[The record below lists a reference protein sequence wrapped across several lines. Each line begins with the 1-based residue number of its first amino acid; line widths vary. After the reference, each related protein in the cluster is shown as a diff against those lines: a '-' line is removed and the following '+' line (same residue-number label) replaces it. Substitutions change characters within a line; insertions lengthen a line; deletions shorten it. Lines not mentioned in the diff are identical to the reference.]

1 MRILL
6 LVLALVLVGCPK
18 QAPNTSGTL
27 PSGSVKDP
35 ELRRVL
41 DTALS
46 LHGQTK
52 VVVKGKPFRSDCSG
66 FVTAC
71 WYAAPRALITAQGTG
86 SSGTEQIFTS
96 LQRKGR
102 IVAASAVRP
111 GDLAFFHNT
120 HDRNRNGARDDRFT
134 HVALVERV
142 DVDGT
147 VHYTHFASGKVKRG
161 VLNPRQ
167 PNTPRDPDSGKT
179 WNSYLR
185 RGGGKVLAGQLL
197 HRFGRP

>member
-52 VVVKGKPFRSDCSG
+52 VVV
-66 FVTAC
+66 
-71 WYAAPRALITAQGTG
+71 
-86 SSGTEQIFTS
+86 
-96 LQRKGR
+96 
-102 IVAASAVRP
+102 
-111 GDLAFFHNT
+111 
-120 HDRNRNGARDDRFT
+120 
-134 HVALVERV
+134 
-142 DVDGT
+142 
-147 VHYTHFASGKVKRG
+147 
-161 VLNPRQ
+161 
-167 PNTPRDPDSGKT
+167 
-179 WNSYLR
+179 
-185 RGGGKVLAGQLL
+185 
-197 HRFGRP
+197 